1 MENYENNINEI
12 PETEENNLE
21 TETKNGKS
29 FLKEMFEWVEAI
41 AIAVI
46 VALLLRNYVL
56 TFARV
61 EGASMEPSLQQ
72 SNMLY
77 VNKVAY
83 TPEKGDIVV
92 FEPASAPNHPYI
104 KRVIATEG
112 DSVYIDFETGDV
124 YINGE
129 VIDEPYINGPTA
141 LEGEYIKLLK
151 MSGKYDRQHPIVI
164 PEDHFWAMGDNRNNS
179 RDSRSLGPIPEEE
192 LMGHAIFRFWPVDKI
207 GTLDHDY
214 E

>member
-12 PETEENNLE
+12 PETEEESLE

-29 FLKEMFEWVEAI
+29 FFKEIIEWVEAI
-41 AIAVI
+41 AIAVV
-46 VALLLRNYVL
+46 VALILRNYVL
-56 TFARV
+56 TFAKV
-61 EGASMEPSLQQ
+61 DGASMEPTLQH

-83 TPEKGDIVV
+83 TPQRGDIVI
-92 FEPASAPNHPYI
+92 FEPASAPNHPYV
-104 KRVIATEG
+104 KRVIAIAG
-112 DSVYIDFETGDV
+112 DTVYIDFANGDV
-124 YINGE
+124 YVNGE

-141 LEGEYIKLLK
+141 LEGEYIRLLK

-164 PEDHFWAMGDNRNNS
+164 PEGHFWAMGDNRNNS
-179 RDSRSLGPIPEEE
+179 RDSRSIGPVPEEE
-192 LMGHAIFRFWPVDKI
+192 LMGHAVFRFWPVDKMC
-207 GTLDHDY
+207 TLDHDY